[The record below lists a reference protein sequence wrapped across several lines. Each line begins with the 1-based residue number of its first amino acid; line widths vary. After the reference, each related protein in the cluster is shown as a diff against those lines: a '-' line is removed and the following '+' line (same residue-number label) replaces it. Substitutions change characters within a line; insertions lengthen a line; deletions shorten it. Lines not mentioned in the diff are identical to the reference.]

1 MKHSS
6 RHRPVEVGPALLM
19 AFAAMPIVAM
29 ADVSGDTGNSK
40 GDARLAILS
49 EEEDTNDGKP
59 HRKGN
64 KHKKQNDRADDGAG
78 EDAVLAETNVTS
90 TALPERQRLDN
101 PMPQTGVSREEFEQR
116 NNRRLGDVLQRLPG
130 VLMGGPP
137 GQPQD
142 VQLRGLD
149 KEFSRTQVD
158 GVRLP
163 DGGEKREFQVNRI
176 PSFLVDKVTVIRNQ
190 TAEYESDGL
199 AGQVDVKTRT
209 IPKGK
214 PQVEAR
220 LGYGGHDG
228 GLDGDLVHGSLGF
241 GYRPVDWLGGS
252 GAFDYQDNTVVRPK
266 FKLFSTGK
274 TEDENE
280 TERQE
285 SSNFFGDLATFY
297 DGGEFH
303 FKPMVLELDKD
314 KTKTKTVREKGKVAT
329 REDEHEDTLQSTYG
343 LGLSHRH
350 TFKQGS
356 LWESRAGFYQ
366 SEEDKDKTKP
376 AFKETKLNSGL
387 FALDKTT
394 LEKEDKQDKT
404 WDVASSLRTPFT
416 LGLPQELKFG
426 VAFRQRERDR
436 DKLAREISKAG
447 KLTNTTKP
455 KDKYALEETYYAA
468 FIQDNLWF
476 TDRISLMPGLRAE
489 HVALRSATGDGTNAS
504 KNTTDLNPSLH
515 FLYRVRDD
523 LSLRA
528 AFSKSLSR
536 PKFDELSPF
545 EQDDGNTKIVIGNPD
560 LDPARAWNFDVGG
573 EYSITDLFFAVN
585 LFHKQ
590 ISDVIEEVDTGVNR
604 GTKDIFQVENVG
616 DGWTR
621 GIELEQRLGFNWSGL
636 EILNGFKLWANETL
650 LESELTDKNGR
661 QRPFKN
667 QPRFLTNA
675 GLDYNYAPWGTIFTL
690 AWNYVPE
697 QWEYKPDGTFK
708 AILPSSTFDVSAYQ
722 RIYRGFSAFAEI
734 NNLSDEHRAEN
745 EYAVNGSTSSEKV
758 ETYGRTFLV
767 GVKWQF

>member
-1 MKHSS
+1 M
-6 RHRPVEVGPALLM
+6 L
-19 AFAAMPIVAM
+19 AAAPITSI
-29 ADVSGDTGNSK
+29 ADTSNIK
-40 GDARLAILS
+40 IKRDARITALSDAEETKDKKKRDKANPQSDHQAVDAI
-49 EEEDTNDGKP
+49 T
-59 HRKGN
+59 
-64 KHKKQNDRADDGAG
+64 
-78 EDAVLAETNVTS
+78 LAETKVTS
-90 TALPERQRLDN
+90 LALQEQQRLASEV
-101 PMPQTGVSREEFEQR
+101 PQAGVTREEFGQR
-116 NNRRLGDVLQRLPG
+116 NNRRLSDVIQRLPG

-149 KEFSRTQVD
+149 KEFTRTQVD

-214 PQVEAR
+214 PQAEAR
-220 LGYGGHDG
+220 LGYGGHND
-228 GLDGDLVHGSLGF
+228 GLDGDIIHGSLGF
-241 GYRPVDWLGGS
+241 GYRPVDWFGGS
-252 GAFDYQDNTVVRPK
+252 GAFDYQDNTVLRPK

-280 TERQE
+280 TERRE
-285 SSNFFGDLATFY
+285 STNFFGDLATFY
-297 DGGEFH
+297 EGGEFH

-329 REDEHEDTLQSTYG
+329 QENEHEDALQSTYG

-356 LWESRAGFYQ
+356 VWESRAGFYQ

-376 AFKETKLNSGL
+376 AFKETRLNSGL

-436 DKLAREISKAG
+436 DKLAQEVSKAG

-476 TDRISLMPGLRAE
+476 TDRISLMPGVRAE
-489 HVALRSATGDGTNAS
+489 HVALLSATGDGANAS

-545 EQDDGNTKIVIGNPD
+545 EQDDGNTKIVIGNPN
-560 LDPARAWNFDVGG
+560 LDPARSWNFDVGG
-573 EYSITDLFFAVN
+573 EYSIADLFFAVN
-585 LFHKQ
+585 LFHKE

-621 GIELEQRLGFNWSGL
+621 GIELEQRLGLGWTGLDVLSGVK
-636 EILNGFKLWANETL
+636 FWANETL
-650 LESELTDKNGR
+650 LESELTDKSGK

-675 GLDYNYAPWGTIFTL
+675 GVDYTYAPWGTTFTL
-690 AWNYVPE
+690 AWNYIPE
-697 QWEYKPDGTFK
+697 QWENKPDGTSK
-708 AILPSSTFDVSAYQ
+708 AILPSSTFDLSAYQ
-722 RIYRGFSAFAEI
+722 RIYQGFSAFAEI
-734 NNLSDEHRAEN
+734 NNLTDEHRAEN

-758 ETYGRTFLV
+758 ETYGRTFLA

>member
-1 MKHSS
+1 MQTRASLS
-6 RHRPVEVGPALLM
+6 PALLLTL
-19 AFAAMPIVAM
+19 ATMPLVSL
-29 ADVSGDTGNSK
+29 ADTADMKRDARIAVLSDAEETKGEKKHRKKEKHQSNHKAGDTV
-40 GDARLAILS
+40 
-49 EEEDTNDGKP
+49 T
-59 HRKGN
+59 
-64 KHKKQNDRADDGAG
+64 
-78 EDAVLAETNVTS
+78 LAETKVTS
-90 TALPERQRLDN
+90 SKLLEQQRLASEV
-101 PMPQTGVSREEFEQR
+101 PQAGIAREEFGQR

-130 VLMGGPP
+130 VQMGGPP

-149 KEFSRTQVD
+149 KEFTRTQVD

-214 PQVEAR
+214 PQAEAR
-220 LGYGGHDG
+220 LGYGGHDD
-228 GLDGDLVHGSLGF
+228 GLDGDIIHGSLGF
-241 GYRPVDWLGGS
+241 GYRPVDWFGGS

-266 FKLFSTGK
+266 FKSFSTGK

-285 SSNFFGDLATFY
+285 STNFFGDLGTFY

-314 KTKTKTVREKGKVAT
+314 KTKTKVVREKGKVAT
-329 REDEHEDTLQSTYG
+329 KEDEHEDALQSTYG

-356 LWESRAGFYQ
+356 VWESRAGFYQ
-366 SEEDKDKTKP
+366 SEEDKDKSKP

-436 DKLAREISKAG
+436 DKLAQEVSKAG

-468 FIQDNLWF
+468 FIQDNVWL
-476 TDRISLMPGLRAE
+476 TDRISLMPGIRAE
-489 HVALRSATGDGTNAS
+489 HVALLSATGDGVNAS

-560 LDPARAWNFDVGG
+560 LDPARSWNFDAGG
-573 EYSITDLFFAVN
+573 EYSIADLFFAVN
-585 LFHKQ
+585 LFHKEV
-590 ISDVIEEVDTGVNR
+590 SDVIEEVDTGVNR

-621 GIELEQRLGFNWSGL
+621 GIELEQRLGLGWTGLDVLSGV
-636 EILNGFKLWANETL
+636 KLWTNETL
-650 LESELTDKNGR
+650 LESELTDKSGK

-675 GLDYNYAPWGTIFTL
+675 GIDYNYAPWGTTFTL
-690 AWNYVPE
+690 AWNYIPE
-697 QWEYKPDGTFK
+697 QWEDKPDGTSK

-722 RIYRGFSAFAEI
+722 RLYKGLSAFAEI
-734 NNLSDEHRAEN
+734 NNLTDEHRAEN

-758 ETYGRTFLV
+758 ETYGRTFLA
-767 GVKWQF
+767 GVKWQY

>member
-1 MKHSS
+1 MKRSS
-6 RHRPVEVGPALLM
+6 QRRQGPLSPVLLLTL
-19 AFAAMPIVAM
+19 AAMPLVSL
-29 ADVSGDTGNSK
+29 ADAHDKNRGARIAALPDAKEAK
-40 GDARLAILS
+40 G
-49 EEEDTNDGKP
+49 EKK
-59 HRKGN
+59 HRKKEN
-64 KHKKQNDRADDGAG
+64 HQSDRKALDT
-78 EDAVLAETNVTS
+78 VTLAETRVTS
-90 TALPERQRLDN
+90 STLLEQQRLAN
-101 PMPQTGVSREEFEQR
+101 EVPQAGIEREEFGQR
-116 NNRRLGDVLQRLPG
+116 NNRRLSDVIQRLPG

-142 VQLRGLD
+142 VRLRGLD
-149 KEFSRTQVD
+149 NEFTRTQVD

-176 PSFLVDKVTVIRNQ
+176 PSFLVDKVTIIRNQ

-209 IPKGK
+209 VPKGK
-214 PQVEAR
+214 PQAEAR
-220 LGYGGHDG
+220 LGYGGHDD
-228 GLDGDLVHGSLGF
+228 GLDGDIIHGSLGF

-252 GAFDYQDNTVVRPK
+252 GAFDYQDNTVLRPK

-274 TEDENE
+274 TEHE
-280 TERQE
+280 TESERQE
-285 SSNFFGDLATFY
+285 STNFFGDLATFY
-297 DGGEFH
+297 EGGEFH
-303 FKPMVLELDKD
+303 FKPMILELDKD
-314 KTKTKTVREKGKVAT
+314 KTKTKTVREKGKAAT
-329 REDEHEDTLQSTYG
+329 QENEQEDALQSTHG
-343 LGLSHRH
+343 FGLSHRH

-356 LWESRAGFYQ
+356 VWESRAGFYQ

-376 AFKETKLNSGL
+376 AFKETKVNSGL

-436 DKLAREISKAG
+436 EKLTQEVSKAG

-455 KDKYALEETYYAA
+455 KDTYALEETYYAA
-468 FIQDNLWF
+468 FIQDNVWL
-476 TDRISLMPGLRAE
+476 TDRISLMPGVRAE
-489 HVALRSATGDGTNAS
+489 HVALLSATGDGVNAS

-545 EQDDGNTKIVIGNPD
+545 EQDDGNAKIVIGNPD
-560 LDPARAWNFDVGG
+560 LDPARSWNFDVGG
-573 EYSITDLFFAVN
+573 EYSLTDLFLAVN
-585 LFHKQ
+585 LFHKEV
-590 ISDVIEEVDTGVNR
+590 SDVIEEVDTGVNR
-604 GTKDIFQVENVG
+604 GAKDIFQVENVG

-621 GIELEQRLGFNWSGL
+621 GIELEQRLGLGWTGLDVLSGV
-636 EILNGFKLWANETL
+636 KLWANETL
-650 LESELTDKNGR
+650 LESELTDKTGK

-667 QPRFLTNA
+667 QPRFLANA
-675 GLDYNYAPWGTIFTL
+675 GIDYNYAPWGTTFTL
-690 AWNYVPE
+690 AWNYIPE
-697 QWEYKPDGTFK
+697 QWEYKPDGSAK

-722 RIYRGFSAFAEI
+722 RIYKGFFAFAEI
-734 NNLSDEHRAEN
+734 NNLTDEHRAEN

-758 ETYGRTFLV
+758 ETYGRTFLA